1 MKKTVAFLMVV
12 AMVMITAGAMASG
25 FWYDGQ
31 GWWFYDN
38 YGNWERLYRND
49 PIEWNTYLVNHN
61 FPTSLMYDMSDM
73 CDRYHGTPV
82 GCLGL
87 ISDQGSN
94 LRDYPTTDGTYRYL
108 GGSQP
113 SFVHNSIIRKVHG
126 DTTVYV
132 FFSFY
137 SEGRQWYYVTC
148 DDGVTGFLA
157 ASRVRLIPV

>member
-61 FPTSLMYDMSDM
+61 FPSSLMYDMSDM

-126 DTTVYV
+126 DSTVYV